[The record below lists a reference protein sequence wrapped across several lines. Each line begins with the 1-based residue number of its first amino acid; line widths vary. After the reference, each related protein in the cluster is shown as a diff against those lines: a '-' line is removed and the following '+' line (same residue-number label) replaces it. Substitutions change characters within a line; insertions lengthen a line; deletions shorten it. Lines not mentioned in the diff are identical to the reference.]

1 MKHLKRFNQFRIN
14 EGQGLQ
20 NIGVITKVFSR
31 ALTDKFSLSILPDIL
46 KMTKGNLQDTNSWIE
61 SYKNIFRK
69 ACKKFGGGKEPDINA
84 SCNKDQTI
92 KNLYD
97 HMLGDKGIMDKDSI
111 DKYFQNLFKGVG
123 PDENLQFDPPIEEID
138 AVTMAMIDALSETGV
153 SNSTIKEVGEKV
165 IRTAFPYMK
174 KCYPNADFE
183 KLKMFSS
190 GKLIDPKELEKMSTD
205 DGEKES

>member
-1 MKHLKRFNQFRIN
+1 MKHLKRFDQFRID
-14 EGQGLQ
+14 EGLGLE

-46 KMTKGNLQDTNSWIE
+46 KMTKGNLQDPNSWIE
-61 SYKNIFRK
+61 SYKNLFRK

-92 KNLYD
+92 KNLYE
-97 HMLGDKGIMDKDSI
+97 HLLGDNGIMDKESI
-111 DKYFQNLFKGVG
+111 DKFFENLFKDVG
-123 PDENLQFDPPIEEID
+123 PNEKLQFDPPIEEID
-138 AVTMAMIDALSETGV
+138 SVTMAILDALSQTGV

-174 KCYPNADFE
+174 KCYPEADFG

-190 GKLIDPKELEKMSTD
+190 GKLIDPKELEKMSPG
-205 DGEKES
+205 DGEDEG